1 MKIIISPAK
10 QMKTDQDW
18 MKPEQLPALLEDTRI
33 LYRILRSMNRTELK
47 KLFGASDKITE
58 ENYVRYQA
66 MNLEQGLTTALL
78 AYQGLAFSSMAPQV
92 FTDRQWAY
100 ARKHLKILSGFYG
113 ILNTGDG
120 VAPYRLEMQARLHTE
135 RGSNLYEFWGDR
147 IYRTLAEELKQE
159 AGEGEEKIILN
170 LASKEY
176 SRVIEP
182 WARTEPGIQFVTC
195 VFGEWT
201 GEKVKVK
208 GTLAKMARGRMCAWL
223 AAEEIQDTGRIR
235 EFRELGFS
243 FEEALST
250 PEELVFLRRAEN
262 H

>member
-120 VAPYRLEMQARLHTE
+120 VAPYRLEMQTRLHTE

-182 WARTEPGIQFVTC
+182 WARTEPAVCHLRIWG
-195 VFGEWT
+195 
-201 GEKVKVK
+201 
-208 GTLAKMARGRMCAWL
+208 MDGRKS
-223 AAEEIQDTGRIR
+223 ESEGDTGKDGQGPDVC
-235 EFRELGFS
+235 L
-243 FEEALST
+243 A
-250 PEELVFLRRAEN
+250 RRRRNPGYRADKGIPRTGLFF
-262 H
+262 